1 MRNDSRKVFNDYL
14 ARMALLSGIHSD
26 DVCKTF
32 SVAPSVQQK
41 LETAMQESSAFLGKI
56 NITAVTDLQGAKLG
70 LSLAGPIASRTNT
83 TAKERQTRDLTNLAE
98 RGYHCQKT
106 NYDTHLTYAKIDA
119 WAKFPDFQVRVARML
134 AERQALD
141 RICIGFNGNSIAAE
155 TDIIANPLLQDV
167 NKGWLQKMREE
178 APERVLSA
186 GKAGGNLLIGPG
198 AASDYKNLDAAVY
211 DARELLDPWHRN
223 NPNLVCILGSKLLH
237 DKYFPLVNTSQA
249 PTETLA
255 ADIVIS
261 QKRVGGLQAV
271 QVPFF
276 PEDALFI
283 TTYDNLSIYWQ
294 SGGRRRHILENPK
307 RDRVEDYQ
315 SSNDDYVVE
324 DVGQAVL
331 VENIELTEA

>member
-1 MRNDSRKVFNDYL
+1 MRNDTRKVYNEYL
-14 ARMALLSGIHSD
+14 ARVAMLSGISAA
-26 DVCKTF
+26 DVSNSF
-32 SVAPSVQQK
+32 SVDPSVQQK
-41 LETAMQESSAFLGKI
+41 LETAMQESSDFLGRI
-56 NITAVTDLQGAKLG
+56 NVIAVDEMQGAKLG
-70 LSLAGPIASRTNT
+70 LSLSGPSASRTNT
-83 TAKERQTRDLTNLAE
+83 TTKDRQTRDLTSMTS

-119 WAKFPDFQVRVARML
+119 WAKFKDFQPRVASML
-134 AERQALD
+134 VQRQALD
-141 RICIGFNGNSIAAE
+141 RMCIGFNGTSIAAE
-155 TDIIANPLLQDV
+155 TDIAANPLLQDV

-178 APERVLSA
+178 APERVLRE
-186 GKAGGNLLIGPG
+186 GHAGGALLIGAG
-198 AASDYKNLDAAVY
+198 AGSDYKNIDAAVF

-237 DKYFPLVNTSQA
+237 DKYFPMVNTTQA
-249 PTETLA
+249 PSETLA

-261 QKRVGGLQAV
+261 QKRVGGLLAA

-276 PEDALFI
+276 PENGLFI
-283 TTYDNLSIYWQ
+283 TTFDNLSIYWQ
-294 SGGRRRHILENPK
+294 RGGRRRHIVENPK

-324 DVGQAVL
+324 DLGQAVL

>member
-14 ARMALLSGIHSD
+14 ARVAQLSGIHAD
-26 DVCKTF
+26 DVTKTF

-41 LETAMQESSAFLGKI
+41 LETAMQESSSFLNKI
-56 NITAVTDLQGAKLG
+56 NITPVTDLQGAKLG
-70 LSLAGPIASRTNT
+70 LSLAGPTASRTNT
-83 TAKERQTRDLTNLAE
+83 ALKERQTRDLTNLSE
-98 RGYHCQKT
+98 RGYLCSKT
-106 NYDTHLTYAKIDA
+106 DYDTHLRYAKIDA

-141 RICIGFNGNSIAAE
+141 RMCIGFNGTHIAAD
-155 TDIIANPLLQDV
+155 TDLDAYPLLQDLNV
-167 NKGWLQKMREE
+167 GWLQKLREE
-178 APERVLSA
+178 AEERVLSK
-186 GKAGGNLLIGPG
+186 GKAGSKLLIGPG
-198 AASDYKNLDAAVY
+198 ADSDYKNLDAAVF

-223 NPNLVCILGSKLLH
+223 NPNLVCFMGSKLLH
-237 DKYFPLVNTSQA
+237 DKYFPLVNVNQN

-283 TTYDNLSIYWQ
+283 TTFDNLSIYWQ
-294 SGGRRRHILENPK
+294 RGGRRRHILENPK

-315 SSNDDYVVE
+315 SSNDAYVLE

>member
-41 LETAMQESSAFLGKI
+41 LETAMQESSAFLSKI
-56 NITAVTDLQGAKLG
+56 NITPVTELQGAKLG

-141 RICIGFNGNSIAAE
+141 RICIGFNGISIAAE
-155 TDIIANPLLQDV
+155 TDIVANPLLQDV

-178 APERVLSA
+178 APERVLDS
-186 GKAGGNLLIGPG
+186 GKAGGKLLIGPG
-198 AASDYKNLDAAVY
+198 ADSDYKNLDAAVY

-276 PEDALFI
+276 PENGLFI

-331 VENIELTEA
+331 VENIELIEA